1 MENIIAFILRA
12 ILKMEIFQGPPVL
25 PEDYLDIM
33 GMPINPASRIYP
45 QEMIQ
50 TGEYV
55 TMHECCVFRQIIVN
69 ATGF

>member
-1 MENIIAFILRA
+1 MHVLYECVPLVALEDPLLPFSVRFSDFGS
-12 ILKMEIFQGPPVL
+12 FQGPPVL

-50 TGEYV
+50 TGE
-55 TMHECCVFRQIIVN
+55 
-69 ATGF
+69 